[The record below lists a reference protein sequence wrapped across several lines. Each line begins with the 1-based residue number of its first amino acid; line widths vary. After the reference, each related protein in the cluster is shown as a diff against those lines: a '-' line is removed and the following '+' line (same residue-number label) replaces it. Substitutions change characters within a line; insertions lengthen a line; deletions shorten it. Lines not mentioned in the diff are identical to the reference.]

1 MSFLQDERERER
13 QREREKCS
21 MRHRENERR
30 KKFSNGATGNSGR
43 QGKMIQAVMQ
53 REKRIKEE
61 RVRKRELEIE

>member
-1 MSFLQDERERER
+1 MSFLKDERERE
-13 QREREKCS
+13 KCCE
-21 MRHRENERR
+21 RHRENESR
-30 KKFSNGATGNSGR
+30 KRFSNGAIGNSGR